1 MGARK
6 RSKHRNNP
14 DRHKAFMRL
23 RGEKGTGLQMFTL
36 KNGAQIL
43 VNPMKRFLLQ
53 QEYNHPELKK
63 EVMRIATK
71 LALGEKKYN
80 ELTQGE

>member
-14 DRHKAFMRL
+14 DRHKAFLRL
-23 RGEKGTGLQMFTL
+23 RKENGLQLFTL

-43 VNPMKRFLLQ
+43 INPMKKFLLQ
-53 QEYNHPELKK
+53 KEYTHPELKK
-63 EVMRIATK
+63 EIMRIATK
-71 LALGEKKYN
+71 QALGEKKYN

>member
-14 DRHKAFMRL
+14 DRHKAFLRL
-23 RGEKGTGLQMFTL
+23 REKNGLQVFTL

-53 QEYNHPELKK
+53 QEYTHPELKK
-63 EVMRIATK
+63 EVMRMATK